1 MRGCWTFIYIFKL
14 RNSHPSNWLYND
26 VCITLYYIGQ
36 CSHCQSIV
44 KEMAYKIP
52 GWCFLEIIHEKWA
65 ILACWNTI
73 KCTAQK
79 IKMKIF
85 ISKEALIYISYNL
98 PKNTPNIFFMLHHS
112 MIFDRKTKG
121 NPKSLTLSL
130 CSIAILTKSLFFH
143 RHFLLPILPY
153 FNHFLL
159 PYSRELLSLKI

>member
-1 MRGCWTFIYIFKL
+1 MLNIHLYLQTQKF
-14 RNSHPSNWLYND
+14 PSIELIVQWCMYNPILHRTMFPLL
-26 VCITLYYIGQ
+26 V
-36 CSHCQSIV
+36 IV